1 MARAHVEV
9 LSGPQAGTTYDF
21 GDRVTLGRRPENMLT
36 LRDEHMSRFHALIER
51 RGLRWVLEDLSG
63 KGRTVVDGHP
73 VEGAVDLQDQAR
85 ITMGRTTLRFRVPAE
100 EEDGALETQT
110 FSVLPAYVPNTPGGA
125 TPLPMVDE
133 VMPDGLRV
141 LPPHPGDLA
150 ENLTATDLH
159 HVRRAGQHL
168 NTLLSAHAIIS
179 DELDVE
185 RLFERIL
192 DALFETYPAH
202 RAVVLT
208 AEGEQLSIRASRLGP
223 GTQPEHEPK
232 VSSTIAYRA
241 FRDRVGILTLDA
253 ALDQRFDSRKSIVDQ
268 DIRSAICAPL
278 LHRDE
283 ALGVIYL
290 DTLGVRSA
298 FGDDDLRILHG
309 IAAAAAAALK
319 NAVLVRRL
327 KETAMDTV
335 FRLAVAAEH
344 RDQETGLHIHRMSEY
359 AATLARGLGLGADY
373 AETIRLAAPMHDVG
387 KIGIPDAILKKPGR
401 LTAEE
406 YEEMKQ
412 HTVKGGEILAGA
424 QSELLQMAQRIALT
438 HHEKFDGSGYPHG
451 LRGEDIPLEGRIVAV
466 ADVFDAVL
474 SQRCY
479 KPAFALEKG
488 IDVLEQG
495 KGRHFDPGIVD
506 AFLSVQDE
514 ILRIRN
520 RYAELEAESDN
531 SAGPMSRVLLQGPLT
546 GL

>member
-9 LSGPQAGTTYDF
+9 ISGPQAGTTYDF
-21 GDRVTLGRRPENMLT
+21 DDRVTLGRRPENMLT

-51 RGLRWVLEDLSG
+51 RAQRWVLEDLSG
-63 KGRTVVDGHP
+63 RGRTVVDGHP
-73 VEGAVDLQDQAR
+73 VQGAIDLQDHAR
-85 ITMGRTTLRFRVPAE
+85 ITMGRTTLRFRIVAG
-100 EEDGALETQT
+100 EDSALETQT
-110 FSVLPAYVPNTPGGA
+110 FSVVPAYTPTRGTA
-125 TPLPMVDE
+125 TPLPMVE
-133 VMPDGLRV
+133 EMAPDGLRL

-150 ENLTATDLH
+150 ENLSATDLH

-179 DELDVE
+179 DEIDVE
-185 RLFERIL
+185 KLFERIL

-202 RAVVLT
+202 RAVILT
-208 AEGEQLSIRASRLGP
+208 AEGEQLTIRASRLGP
-223 GTQPEHEPK
+223 GTQPEQEPT

-241 FRDRVGILTLDA
+241 FRDRVGVLTLDA
-253 ALDQRFDSRKSIVDQ
+253 ALDRRFDPRESIVDQ

-298 FGDDDLRILHG
+298 FSDDDLRLLHG

-319 NAVLVRRL
+319 NATLIRRL

-335 FRLAVAAEH
+335 FRLALAAEH
-344 RDQETGLHIHRMSEY
+344 RDQETGFHIHRMSEY
-359 AATLARGLGLGADY
+359 AATLARGLGLSEAY
-373 AETIRLAAPMHDVG
+373 AETMRLAAPMHDVG

-401 LTAEE
+401 LTADE
-406 YEEMKQ
+406 YEVMKQ
-412 HTVKGGEILAGA
+412 HTIKGGEILAGA
-424 QSELLQMAQRIALT
+424 QSELLQMAQSIALT
-438 HHEKFDGSGYPHG
+438 HHEKFDGTGYPKG
-451 LRGEDIPLEGRIVAV
+451 LKEKQIPLEGRIVAV

-474 SQRCY
+474 SKRCY

-495 KGRHFDPGIVD
+495 KGRHFDPDVVD

-514 ILRIRN
+514 ILRIRD
-520 RYAELEAESDN
+520 RYREMETESQD
-531 SAGPMSRVLLQGPLT
+531 STGPMSRVLLQGPLT